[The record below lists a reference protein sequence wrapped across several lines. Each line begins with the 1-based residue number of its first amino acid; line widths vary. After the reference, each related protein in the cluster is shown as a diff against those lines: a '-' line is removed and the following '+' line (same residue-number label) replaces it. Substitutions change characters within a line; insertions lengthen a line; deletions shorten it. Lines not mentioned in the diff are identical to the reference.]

1 MKGTKLPRR
10 PESQPGASLM
20 GNSAAQSQARY
31 VDDQMINHFAQ
42 ERRLPCRSDRTKII
56 EQAKLV
62 LAEARAVAKQLDGSF
77 VALIATPDRH
87 DTQGLV

>member
-1 MKGTKLPRR
+1 M
-10 PESQPGASLM
+10 
-20 GNSAAQSQARY
+20 
-31 VDDQMINHFAQ
+31 DDQMINHFAQ

-77 VALIATPDRH
+77 VALIATPAEGENVGTSSFVARGAAGGVLGD
-87 DTQGLV
+87 QF